1 MGHPRDAP
9 ERRAKLLTENTNNML
24 AKIPPLP
31 LTMSVEKCAVVVR
44 NEANKVNPLTFK
56 WKWGEDKLPIVD
68 QYRYLGVDI
77 LIDCSWDAHI
87 AKSTGKGKAY
97 VGKIDATLT
106 DLHLD
111 TINRSKKIL
120 YHS

>member
-68 QYRYLGVDI
+68 QYRYLS
-77 LIDCSWDAHI
+77 LIHI
-87 AKSTGKGKAY
+87 
-97 VGKIDATLT
+97 
-106 DLHLD
+106 
-111 TINRSKKIL
+111 
-120 YHS
+120 